1 MNALDAQ
8 PLPEG
13 VLGRLEPELQ
23 TILSA
28 ARETAADTASNV
40 CLVGGALRDLLLE
53 RPGRDLDLV
62 SETSAKTLG
71 TALQKRLGG
80 ELTCHDTFLTC
91 TLTFNSALFN
101 PALFN
106 PALSNLALD
115 LATARRETYARP
127 GALPKVTP
135 GTLKDDLARR
145 DFTVNTFAVNL
156 AEPTTLLSVP
166 GAVNDL
172 EERVLRILHERSF
185 FDDPTRIVRGARLAG
200 RLGFYYGGET
210 QIALA
215 EALAAGVYRQVS
227 RSRLKNELL
236 ITLAE
241 RQVAPALAQ
250 LAASGA
256 LSALYGLR
264 DTPLVGRLDALKA
277 EAEVPPESYL
287 LALLLS
293 VSEREAEAF
302 VKAFGFSN
310 KLLGAR
316 TRLQER
322 LRGKLQ
328 RAGAALERAATP
340 AESTLGHVL
349 FGPVAADYP
358 RVRGSDVLSLGLS
371 AGPEVGR
378 VLSLLE
384 QARLDARVA
393 SFADELA
400 LAKRL
405 VDDIN

>member
-8 PLPEG
+8 PLPE

-23 TILSA
+23 TILNA
-28 ARETAADTASNV
+28 ARETAADTASDV

-91 TLTFNSALFN
+91 TLTFNPAPSN

-115 LATARRETYARP
+115 LATARSETYARP

-210 QIALA
+210 QIALTK
-215 EALAAGVYRQVS
+215 ALAARVYRQVS

-241 RQVAPALAQ
+241 TQVAPALAQ

-277 EAEVPPESYL
+277 EAEVPLESYL

-322 LRGKLQ
+322 LRGKSKQ
-328 RAGAALERAATP
+328 AGAALERAAAP
-340 AESTLGHVL
+340 AESALGHVL